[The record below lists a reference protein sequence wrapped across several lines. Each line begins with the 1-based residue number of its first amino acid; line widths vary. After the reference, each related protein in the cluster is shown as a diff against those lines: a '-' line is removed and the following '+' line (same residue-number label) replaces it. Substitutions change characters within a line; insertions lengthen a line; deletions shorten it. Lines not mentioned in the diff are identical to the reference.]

1 MDKQDFEKKWGKQII
16 PFLHIR
22 RCPNC
27 QEGIFEP
34 HIGLTKD
41 DDVMECNFCGYTKP
55 WTEYKSDLKKLKR

>member
-1 MDKQDFEKKWGKQII
+1 MDKQNFEKKWGKHIV

-41 DDVMECNFCGYTKP
+41 DDVMKCNFCGYEKS
-55 WTEYKSDLKKLKR
+55 WMEYESDLKKLER